1 MKKAHGRR
9 LSKTSDNM
17 RRTNSSADLYRQT
30 QINRDRHIL
39 DKRQG
44 GKVPLLILAAV
55 LLFFAI
61 ALINQLYKIQI
72 VDYEVN
78 AQKAAR
84 QHFTKVTQQPERGR
98 IYDANGVELA
108 GTTYVYRI
116 GITPG
121 DVRSITK
128 NISKEEIGEE
138 IALALHLE
146 TEVVLAELAKTD
158 ASYIQLKKEVPKQ
171 EADALKQY
179 LSDNMIGGVR
189 IDSEPRRYYTNGS
202 LASQV
207 IGFANFDNA
216 NLTGQ
221 LGIELQYNDLLTGQ
235 PGYTYVETDNYSGRG
250 ELPFSVP
257 TSLGAKNGYNL
268 HLNTDINI
276 QKIVQEELERAI
288 RTYDITD
295 GASVIVLDPYT
306 GAVLGMASY
315 PYFDSSR
322 PTEIPENTRLDAL
335 EDAAIAP
342 AGGTSEEVIEFLSA
356 QIWRNRAISDTYEP
370 GSTMKA
376 ITSAVSFE
384 ENQTREDELFDD
396 SPMQVLDWTIS
407 CSSRV
412 GHGIE
417 SLEQGFWRS
426 CNPVFAQLAQRTGV
440 SNYYSY
446 MKAFGFMSTTGI
458 DLPAEG
464 IGILHE
470 NPTELDMVTLSYG
483 ESSTLTPIQVAS
495 AFSTFA
501 NGGNLIQPTVL
512 KSVTDS
518 EGAVIKEIKPETI
531 RKVISD
537 QTSVRVRDLLKGVVL
552 YGTGSKAYI
561 EGYSVAGKTST
572 STDDFGDHTISFAA
586 LAPAD
591 NPEIVVLVVMQ
602 KPRDKTVSSG
612 GAAKTCGVIIE
623 RTLEYLG
630 VPRVYS
636 ELDIARLSETKAVPD
651 VTGMTYAEAIKELGN
666 LSLRA
671 EAGERS
677 MSDQTII
684 RSQWPEQGTNVHHRS
699 LIYLYPSEQVSN
711 DTVVVPDLTGKT
723 VHESLLSANEAGLNI
738 LIEGECLGIVS
749 SQSPG
754 ATHSTEAE
762 PEVNNEQPNGETD
775 NSNTEN
781 QNSNE
786 SNQTDDETEIDPETG
801 NPVSTVKNRL
811 QRGSQIIISFQQV
824 VEHIEGVDAS
834 EESNHGND
842 HSSDEVEGTED
853 NQDTNASETTQTSE
867 LPIE

>member
-1 MKKAHGRR
+1 MKQAHGRR
-9 LSKTSDNM
+9 RLSRLTETSGRNH
-17 RRTNSSADLYRQT
+17 NSADLYRQT
-30 QINRDRHIL
+30 QIKRDRHIR

-44 GKVPLLILAAV
+44 GKIPLLILVAV
-55 LLFFAI
+55 LLFFA
-61 ALINQLYKIQI
+61 ALLINQLYQIQI
-72 VDYEVN
+72 VEYEVN

-98 IYDANGVELA
+98 IYDVNGVELA

-128 NISKEEIGEE
+128 NITKQEIGEA

-146 TEVVLAELAKTD
+146 TDAVMAELAKTD
-158 ASYIQLKKEVPKQ
+158 ATYIQLKKDVPKQ

-179 LSDNMIGGVR
+179 LSDNTIGGVR

-207 IGFANFDNA
+207 IGFASYDNG

-221 LGIELQYNDLLTGQ
+221 LGIELQYNNLLTGQ

-257 TSLGAKNGYNL
+257 TSLGAKNGNNL
-268 HLNTDINI
+268 HLNLDINI

-288 RTYDITD
+288 RTYDITT
-295 GASVIVLDPYT
+295 GGSVLVIDPYT
-306 GAVLGMASY
+306 GAVKGMASY
-315 PYFDSSR
+315 PYFDSAK
-322 PTEIPENTRLDAL
+322 PTEIPENTRLDAIA
-335 EDAAIAP
+335 EAAIDP

-376 ITSAVSFE
+376 ITAAVSFE

-417 SLEQGFWRS
+417 TLEQGFWRS
-426 CNPVFAQLAQRTGV
+426 CNPVFAQLAQRAGV
-440 SNYYSY
+440 GIYYNY

-470 NPTELDMVTLSYG
+470 DPSVLDMVTFSYG
-483 ESSTLTPIQVAS
+483 ESSTLTPIQMAS

-518 EGAVIKEIKPETI
+518 DGAVIRENKPETI

-537 QTSVRVRDLLKGVVL
+537 QTSVRIRELLKGVVL

-602 KPRDKTVSSG
+602 KPRDKTLTSG

-623 RTLEYLG
+623 RTLEYMG

-636 ELDIARLSETKAVPD
+636 ELDISRLSETKPVPD
-651 VTGMTYAEAIKELGN
+651 MSGLTYAEAIKELGN
-666 LSLRA
+666 IGLRA

-684 RSQWPEQGTNVHHRS
+684 RSQWPDVGAAVHHRS
-699 LIYLYPSEQVSN
+699 LIYLYPTEQIKE
-711 DTVVVPDLTGKT
+711 DLVVVPDLTGKT

-738 LIEGECLGIVS
+738 LIQGECLGTVI
-749 SQSPG
+749 SQTPG
-754 ATHSTEAE
+754 ATHSIDEQTQEEEIE
-762 PEVNNEQPNGETD
+762 PENT
-775 NSNTEN
+775 NSDDQSEN
-781 QNSNE
+781 QNQ
-786 SNQTDDETEIDPETG
+786 QTDNTEIDSETG
-801 NPVSTVKNRL
+801 NPVKSTKNRL
-811 QRGSQIIISFQQV
+811 QRGSQIKIVFEQV
-824 VEHIEGVDAS
+824 VEHIEGVEVETD
-834 EESNHGND
+834 ED
-842 HSSDEVEGTED
+842 HDQQSDETTP
-853 NQDTNASETTQTSE
+853 QSETATTTVIESTD
-867 LPIE
+867 LPVE